1 MITRRQ
7 VRTFTLLVS
16 TSQRFDEACKILGNP
31 QNSQAHAL
39 AEILGMT
46 ARDAQ
51 IDDIGL
57 LPEDYKPLQ
66 DLTGSNAIG
75 KKLVEVAMLNPVTR
89 VRARHLVTVAL
100 RKNRKATLPPII
112 NASRVADALITYA
125 LDAAEVDF
133 TAPLAKDSL
142 IETVPPPSPSPSPSP
157 STVEQFPAGS
167 WQRRF
172 APYNMQL
179 SSHPAHK
186 AFIEPASQPVTPE
199 KAAKNATTVAPRGAR
214 RNARKTA

>member
-31 QNSQAHAL
+31 QNSHARAL

-46 ARDAQ
+46 TKDAQ
-51 IDDIGL
+51 LDDIGL
-57 LPEDYKPLQ
+57 LPEDYKSLQ
-66 DLTGSNAIG
+66 DLTGSNVTG
-75 KKLVEVAMLNPVTR
+75 KKLVEAAMLNPATR

-100 RKNRKATLPPII
+100 RKNHKAALPPII

-133 TAPLAKDSL
+133 MAPLAKASL
-142 IETVPPPSPSPSPSP
+142 IEEVPSLPAAN
-157 STVEQFPAGS
+157 QFSAGS
-167 WQRRF
+167 RQHGF

-179 SSHPAHK
+179 VSQPAYK
-186 AFIEPASQPVTPE
+186 AFIESSLSSQPVTPE
-199 KAAKNATTVAPRGAR
+199 KAAKNATIDAPCGAR

>member
-16 TSQRFDEACKILGNP
+16 TSQRFDEACKILDNP

-46 ARDAQ
+46 TRNTQ
-51 IDDIGL
+51 IDDVGL

-75 KKLVEVAMLNPVTR
+75 KKLVEAAMLNPVTR

-125 LDAAEVDF
+125 LDAADVDF
-133 TAPLAKDSL
+133 MAPLAKASL
-142 IETVPPPSPSPSPSP
+142 TEDVPPP
-157 STVEQFPAGS
+157 STVEQFPVGS

-179 SSHPAHK
+179 SSQPVRK
-186 AFIEPASQPVTPE
+186 AFIESSLSSQPVISE